1 MAKER
6 VFSRFYS
13 TEDPATSA
21 LQALGCYPRSAEVL
35 ALVEAWVRYKLA
47 YRSADCNVRSKLLL
61 LVGKRHRHNDT
72 PRLAASSLISTLN
85 VGLIVYY
92 LCS

>member
-21 LQALGCYPRSAEVL
+21 VKALGCYPRSPEVL
-35 ALVEAWVRYKLA
+35 ALVEAWIRYKLA

-61 LVGKRHRHNDT
+61 LVGKRHNDT
-72 PRLAASSLISTLN
+72 PRLAASSLVSTLN
-85 VGLIVYY
+85 VGLIVY